1 MLMRIRATY
10 HNIHGPKG
18 QKMQK
23 IVWKELVELLG
34 ERVPEVLEIVKVK

>member
-1 MLMRIRATY
+1 MIRMTQ
-10 HNIHGPKG
+10 HNIHGEEG

-34 ERVPEVLEIVKVK
+34 YSVPEVLGIVKAR